1 MVYPLVSNGSTMGVS
16 IHVGH
21 PYLWTPSYAL
31 SKNMFVQH
39 ILSIYIYMCVW
50 RLYVLEY
57 VFCLTNISKTNGLS
71 QKGEVRQLWTSKY
84 NSEPCMINQGN
95 EGRLQAWDK
104 PISCAYYII
113 LSCLWE
119 NHTLSTSTRHAEIYL
134 DVCGKQSQPQ
144 NVSLTSQN
152 FSCVTSIRLG
162 GLTFCCS
169 NTLKFTCIS
178 HQNWHRYWYL
188 MVNLISIFTSK
199 LKLCV
204 HVCSIFFST
213 SIKFTTILSTQLAV
227 CQNPGT

>member
-1 MVYPLVSNGSTMGVS
+1 MDTL
-16 IHVGH
+16 IC
-21 PYLWTPSYAL
+21 
-31 SKNMFVQH
+31 FVQKH
-39 ILSIYIYMCVW
+39 VCPTYLIYICVW

-57 VFCLTNISKTNGLS
+57 VFCLTNISKTYGLS

-84 NSEPCMINQGN
+84 NSEPSMINQGN

-119 NHTLSTSTRHAEIYL
+119 NQTLSTSTCHAEIYL

-152 FSCVTSIRLG
+152 FSCVTSVRLG

-169 NTLKFTCIS
+169 NTLKLTCIS
-178 HQNWHRYWYL
+178 HQNWHQYWYL

-204 HVCSIFFST
+204 RYFFPRPSSLPQFYPPSWQCVKT
-213 SIKFTTILSTQLAV
+213 LVPSEP
-227 CQNPGT
+227 QNSW